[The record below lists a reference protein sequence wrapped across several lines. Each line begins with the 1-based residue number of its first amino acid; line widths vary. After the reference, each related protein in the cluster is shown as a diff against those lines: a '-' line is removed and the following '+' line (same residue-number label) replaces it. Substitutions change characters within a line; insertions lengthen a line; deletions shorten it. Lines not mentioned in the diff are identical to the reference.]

1 MQTNPNKVKFI
12 ITLAIVLI
20 VILLTVSIFLLV
32 KINIA
37 NNTLSEQEKQI
48 EFLQH
53 QIDNNNHHSQGLI
66 FPNLSICLTEV

>member
-20 VILLTVSIFLLV
+20 VILLSVSIFLLV
-32 KINIA
+32 KIHIA

-48 EFLQH
+48 ESLQN
-53 QIDNNNHHSQGLI
+53 QIENNKHHTQSFI
-66 FPNLSICLTEV
+66 FPDFSICSNEV

>member
-48 EFLQH
+48 KFLQH
-53 QIDNNNHHSQGLI
+53 QIDNNNHHSQSLI

>member
-20 VILLTVSIFLLV
+20 VILLSVSIFLLV
-32 KINIA
+32 KIHIA

-48 EFLQH
+48 ESLQN
-53 QIDNNNHHSQGLI
+53 QIENNKHHTQSFI
-66 FPNLSICLTEV
+66 FPDFSICLNEV